1 MKDNLTMKNANLS
14 VIIDWLEFTILDTQ
28 MPDVMQIMGLKW
40 DDFSPLSKGRFGY
53 HNQAKWNDGSIFIM
67 FTSTNDKEDADVK
80 VNLKSGVHVMI
91 TGQGCRQYSV
101 NHDLLR
107 LIKKLHARDRIN
119 FSRIDLAIDDYESKI
134 IDYDKIHTAAMKG
147 HFTSRWSKWDE
158 VNSRQTSTN
167 EFLGRTMYFGS
178 QASDLFCRIYDK
190 TLERKANSDDV
201 ESNIPQSWTRL
212 ELVYRKDRAK
222 KLADYI
228 VNASMPL
235 GHALR
240 GTLNQYL
247 RFLIP
252 SKDSNK
258 ARWQTIEW
266 WDILLSNVD
275 KLSLTIKK
283 EAKTIEDMA
292 NWIDQQISPTL
303 SAIMKAQEGDLAWLR
318 SIIAKGSER
327 LSQRHKDA
335 INQYLN
341 KEELKG
347 LTA

>member
-1 MKDNLTMKNANLS
+1 MKTADLS
-14 VIIDWLEFTILDTQ
+14 VIIDWLEFTVLNTQ

-53 HNQAKWNDGSIFIM
+53 HNQAKWNDGNIFIM
-67 FTSTNDKEDADVK
+67 FTSINDKDDLDVK

-101 NHDLLR
+101 KHDLIALMSR
-107 LIKKLHARDRIN
+107 LHALDKIN
-119 FSRIDLAIDDYESKI
+119 FSRIDLAIDDYKSKI
-134 IDYDKIHTAAMKG
+134 IDYERIHTAAMKG

-190 TLERKANSDDV
+190 TLERKANADAESD
-201 ESNIPQSWTRL
+201 IPERWTRL

-222 KLADYI
+222 KLADFI
-228 VNASMPL
+228 VQNKTPL

-252 SKDSNK
+252 SNDSNK
-258 ARWQTIEW
+258 ARWNTVEW

-283 EAKTIEDMA
+283 EAKTIEDMTD
-292 NWIDQQISPTL
+292 WIDRQISPTL
-303 SAIMKAQEGDLAWLR
+303 SAILKAQEGDLGWLR
-318 SIIAKGSER
+318 SILIKGSER
-327 LSQRHKDA
+327 LSQKHKDA
-335 INQYLN
+335 INQYLH
-341 KEELKG
+341 KDEMEG